1 MTDSPRPREHPAA
14 GTVEARMKSNG
25 EGSGALSSGDNLVV
39 QSQTR
44 SSCDHLRRVGEQ
56 IEKIK
61 EWNEGKREKSGR
73 RRERVGAED

>member
-14 GTVEARMKSNG
+14 GTVEARMKNNG

-44 SSCDHLRRVGEQ
+44 SSCDPLRRVGEQ